1 MRLDERQFTSYYLVM
16 NRRKDTKKTMIVD
29 TSYGSHRVIFER
41 DERKGYVAT
50 APDLPGVITWG
61 KTMVEAKKM
70 VREAIELCIEC
81 MAEAKITAEKI
92 VHPVAVRRS
101 RERVLI

>member
-1 MRLDERQFTSYYLVM
+1 MKRGKNL
-16 NRRKDTKKTMIVD
+16 KKTSIVD

-50 APDLPGVITWG
+50 ALDLPGVTTWG
-61 KTMVEAKKM
+61 RNLVEAKEM

-81 MAEAKITAEKI
+81 MAEARIAAEK
-92 VHPVAVRRS
+92 VAYPARVRPQ
-101 RERVLI
+101 RERALV

>member
-1 MRLDERQFTSYYLVM
+1 MA
-16 NRRKDTKKTMIVD
+16 VD

-61 KTMVEAKKM
+61 KNLAEAKGM
-70 VREAIELCIEC
+70 IREAIELCVEC
-81 MAEAKITAEKI
+81 MAEARIAAEK
-92 VHPVAVRRS
+92 VAHPVAMHRP